1 VREYP
6 KVVKRLLKEVLKMK
20 DILSANKQV
29 QVKLGEL
36 QDYVTLNTVVERRE
50 LEEAAKAF
58 FERVMMP
65 VEQALVKSGLT
76 IEDID
81 MIELLGGGIR
91 VPRIQE
97 LL

>member
-1 VREYP
+1 MREYP

-36 QDYVTLNTVVERRE
+36 QDYVSLNTVVERRE